1 MAVGHSK
8 KMSAFFYY
16 TNGQRWQLI
25 ENQLALAKPLKG
37 WLTDNNRA
45 DRQENWW
52 NMMLQTNY

>member
-1 MAVGHSK
+1 
-8 KMSAFFYY
+8 MSAFFYY
-16 TNGQRWQLI
+16 INGQRWQLI